1 VVYFEEG
8 KTNVKKMVEDVGKAG
23 FRAIEKNKACE
34 DLELKIGMD
43 ANKTLKAGMWGSIIT
58 AICCVTPILPFLLGI
73 IGLTALTPYLD
84 YVLFPLLGL
93 FLILTFYAW
102 KQKRSC

>member
-1 VVYFEEG
+1 
-8 KTNVKKMVEDVGKAG
+8 
-23 FRAIEKNKACE
+23 
-34 DLELKIGMD
+34 MD
-43 ANKTLKAGMWGSIIT
+43 ANKSFKAGIWGSIIT

-73 IGLTALTPYLD
+73 IGLAALTPYLD

-102 KQKRSC
+102 WKQKRSC